1 MKWFDKVE
9 RKLGRYA
16 IPNLMRYMVI
26 VSIIGSVI
34 GLVVPG
40 FYEMYLSLNVYAIL
54 HGQVWRIVTFLFYP
68 YVSIG
73 SGGALIN
80 MIFFGIMLYVYYW
93 IGNMLEQIWGRF
105 RFNAFYFTGILLI
118 LIMTFGYYFVV
129 CHANGQA
136 LAPQIGFG
144 LANQIDLSNLNLSMF
159 LAFAF
164 LFPDTVFRLYFLIP
178 IKAKWLGYIYI
189 LLNVVEIV
197 QYAQTGDYRGYM
209 RMLLIVA
216 ALLDFVI
223 FYAIAREPH
232 LGMRMKQAKK
242 RRVIYKNTAQQA
254 GQPRHKCAICGRTE
268 IDSPQLEFRYCS
280 KCEGSYEYCSDHL
293 FTHEHVKRS

>member
-26 VSIIGSVI
+26 VSIIGSVL

-144 LANQIDLSNLNLSMF
+144 LANQIDLSDLNLSMF

-164 LFPDTVFRLYFLIP
+164 FRIRYSDCISSFRS
-178 IKAKWLGYIYI
+178 KQNGW
-189 LLNVVEIV
+189 
-197 QYAQTGDYRGYM
+197 D
-209 RMLLIVA
+209 
-216 ALLDFVI
+216 I
-223 FYAIAREPH
+223 F
-232 LGMRMKQAKK
+232 
-242 RRVIYKNTAQQA
+242 TF
-254 GQPRHKCAICGRTE
+254 C
-268 IDSPQLEFRYCS
+268 
-280 KCEGSYEYCSDHL
+280 
-293 FTHEHVKRS
+293 

>member
-26 VSIIGSVI
+26 VSIIGSVL

-144 LANQIDLSNLNLSMF
+144 LANQIDLSDLNLSMF

-254 GQPRHKCAICGRTE
+254 GQ
-268 IDSPQLEFRYCS
+268 LEFRYCS

>member
-1 MKWFDKVE
+1 MKWFNKVE

-136 LAPQIGFG
+136 LAPADWIW
-144 LANQIDLSNLNLSMF
+144 
-159 LAFAF
+159 
-164 LFPDTVFRLYFLIP
+164 TC
-178 IKAKWLGYIYI
+178 K
-189 LLNVVEIV
+189 
-197 QYAQTGDYRGYM
+197 
-209 RMLLIVA
+209 
-216 ALLDFVI
+216 
-223 FYAIAREPH
+223 
-232 LGMRMKQAKK
+232 
-242 RRVIYKNTAQQA
+242 
-254 GQPRHKCAICGRTE
+254 
-268 IDSPQLEFRYCS
+268 
-280 KCEGSYEYCSDHL
+280 SD
-293 FTHEHVKRS
+293 

>member
-26 VSIIGSVI
+26 VSIIGSVL

-93 IGNMLEQIWGRF
+93 I
-105 RFNAFYFTGILLI
+105 
-118 LIMTFGYYFVV
+118 
-129 CHANGQA
+129 
-136 LAPQIGFG
+136 
-144 LANQIDLSNLNLSMF
+144 
-159 LAFAF
+159 
-164 LFPDTVFRLYFLIP
+164 
-178 IKAKWLGYIYI
+178 
-189 LLNVVEIV
+189 
-197 QYAQTGDYRGYM
+197 
-209 RMLLIVA
+209 A
-216 ALLDFVI
+216 A
-223 FYAIAREPH
+223 
-232 LGMRMKQAKK
+232 
-242 RRVIYKNTAQQA
+242 TW
-254 GQPRHKCAICGRTE
+254 
-268 IDSPQLEFRYCS
+268 
-280 KCEGSYEYCSDHL
+280 
-293 FTHEHVKRS
+293 

>member
-105 RFNAFYFTGILLI
+105 RFNA
-118 LIMTFGYYFVV
+118 
-129 CHANGQA
+129 NGQA

-144 LANQIDLSNLNLSMF
+144 LANQIDLSDLNLSMF

>member
-144 LANQIDLSNLNLSMF
+144 LACQIDLSDLNLSMF

-197 QYAQTGDYRGYM
+197 QYAQTGDYRVYM

-223 FYAIAREPH
+223 FYEIERETH
-232 LGMRMKQAKK
+232 L
-242 RRVIYKNTAQQA
+242 
-254 GQPRHKCAICGRTE
+254 
-268 IDSPQLEFRYCS
+268 
-280 KCEGSYEYCSDHL
+280 
-293 FTHEHVKRS
+293 

>member
-93 IGNMLEQIWGRF
+93 IGNMLEQI
-105 RFNAFYFTGILLI
+105 FNAFYFTGILLI
-118 LIMTFGYYFVV
+118 LIMAFGYYFVV
-129 CHANGQA
+129 CHANVQA
-136 LAPQIGFG
+136 QAPWIGFN
-144 LANQIDLSNLNLSMF
+144 LARVINLNDLNLSMF

-164 LFPDTVFRLYFLIP
+164 LFPDTIFRLYFLIP

-189 LLNVVEIV
+189 LLNIVEIWK
-197 QYAQTGDYRGYM
+197 YAQSGDYIEYM
-209 RMLLIVA
+209 QMFLIVA

>member
-144 LANQIDLSNLNLSMF
+144 LANQIDLSDLNLSMF

-242 RRVIYKNTAQQA
+242 RRVTKIRRSRQGSQDINVPFVEGQRSILRSLSSGIAQNAKEVMNIVPTIYLLMST
-254 GQPRHKCAICGRTE
+254 
-268 IDSPQLEFRYCS
+268 
-280 KCEGSYEYCSDHL
+280 
-293 FTHEHVKRS
+293 

>member
-26 VSIIGSVI
+26 VSIIGSVL

-144 LANQIDLSNLNLSMF
+144 LANQIDLSDLNLSMF

-164 LFPDTVFRLYFLIP
+164 CRD
-178 IKAKWLGYIYI
+178 
-189 LLNVVEIV
+189 
-197 QYAQTGDYRGYM
+197 
-209 RMLLIVA
+209 
-216 ALLDFVI
+216 
-223 FYAIAREPH
+223 
-232 LGMRMKQAKK
+232 
-242 RRVIYKNTAQQA
+242 
-254 GQPRHKCAICGRTE
+254 CAICADGRLSW
-268 IDSPQLEFRYCS
+268 IYADAFDR
-280 KCEGSYEYCSDHL
+280 GSASGFCDLLCDCKRTTSGNAYETGEKTPRHL
-293 FTHEHVKRS
+293 QKYGAAGRAAKT

>member
-1 MKWFDKVE
+1 M
-9 RKLGRYA
+9 L
-16 IPNLMRYMVI
+16 
-26 VSIIGSVI
+26 

-144 LANQIDLSNLNLSMF
+144 LANQIDLSDLNLSMF